1 MPILGRDR
9 VITKKEVRG
18 ILAKSFIVLRR
29 KLVYPFFVEP
39 RDSYSYRD
47 FIAHIGTPPQMDA
60 STEVI
65 DDTDSPPSSDFY
77 QYEQEWT
84 NKLYKLKFWVSRS
97 LFEMDQTGQVFTLLH
112 SAAARLVN
120 WPDKLF
126 FHRLQNA
133 TATTYGACYDSM
145 PFFSA
150 GHYLDN
156 VGTTTYSNIVVGSL
170 WSGGTWTASNKDAL
184 AQRILND
191 FITAKAQMMGF
202 KDDRGEPFHQN
213 TLDPENLV
221 ILCSPL
227 LEDVMRY
234 AFEAKMIGATSN
246 VMRGSVGAV
255 IASNYLPTTI
265 TDAACADWYLAYVGE
280 RNRPWIYSRFRQRKD
295 SEIQDTLKLGD
306 LKGVDGFGD
315 TSMEDLRNLSSIML
329 ETNLG
334 RQGSSADTDVMR
346 NERFLISGRWRGEI
360 LPGEWRNMILVNNL
374 ATT

>member
-84 NKLYKLKFWVSRS
+84 NKLYKMKFWVSRS

-112 SAAARLVN
+112 SAAARMVN
-120 WPDKLF
+120 FPDKLF
-126 FHRLQNA
+126 FHRLANA
-133 TATTYGACYDSM
+133 TATTFGAAYDTKA
-145 PFFSA
+145 FFA
-150 GHYLDN
+150 TDHTLDGGVTTMSN
-156 VGTTTYSNIVVGSL
+156 LLTGTLY
-170 WSGGTWTASNKDAL
+170 SGGSWLTTNKDAL

-191 FITAKAQMMGF
+191 FITAKATMMNY

-227 LEDVMRY
+227 LEDTMRY

-255 IASNYLPTTI
+255 IASNYLSSAYTSN
-265 TDAACADWYLAYVGE
+265 DACDWYLAYVGE

-360 LPGEWRNMILVNNL
+360 LPGEWRNMVKIDN
-374 ATT
+374 TI